1 MSPQLV
7 RRTVYRVSYTSYDT
21 RKIVARDFAEAVKLA
36 TWYAAQTKGPAGI
49 REIVEVEGEVWTLP
63 PEQDA
68 E

>member
-7 RRTVYRVSYTSYDT
+7 RRTIYRVNYANYDT

-36 TWYAAQTKGPAGI
+36 TWYAAQTKVPAGI
-49 REIVEVEGEVWTLP
+49 REIVEDESEVWTLP